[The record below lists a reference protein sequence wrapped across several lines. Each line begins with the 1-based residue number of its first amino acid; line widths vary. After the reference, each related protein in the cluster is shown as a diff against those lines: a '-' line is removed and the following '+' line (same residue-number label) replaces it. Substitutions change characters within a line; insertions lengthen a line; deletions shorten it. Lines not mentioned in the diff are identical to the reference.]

1 MAQWVSEISLSG
13 PVSLFESLS
22 LVNDN
27 NFQTNYFKTEHCQ
40 MSDTIILVE
49 SINQFKIQV
58 HICSL
63 MLLVWSPY
71 WSNPVVALCY
81 NAPLFI
87 GITWELQQVIGSF
100 SIDNS
105 NGSENI
111 TSKMNSPFFQTLS
124 CLFPLAENVKCWWI
138 SLELSFWGP
147 HSSVE
152 WERKNYSSSLVYVL
166 HKMWN

>member
-1 MAQWVSEISLSG
+1 MAQWASEISLSG
-13 PVSLFESLS
+13 PVSLFESFS

-63 MLLVWSPY
+63 MLPVWSPY

-81 NAPLFI
+81 NPPLFV

-100 SIDNS
+100 SIDNI

-111 TSKMNSPFFQTLS
+111 TSKMNSPFFKPCRVYSNSLKMS
-124 CLFPLAENVKCWWI
+124 NVGEFPWI
-138 SLELSFWGP
+138 WALGDP
-147 HSSVE
+147 TQV
-152 WERKNYSSSLVYVL
+152 
-166 HKMWN
+166 

>member
-1 MAQWVSEISLSG
+1 MAQWASEISLSG
-13 PVSLFESLS
+13 PVSLFESFS

-58 HICSL
+58 HICPL

-81 NAPLFI
+81 NPPLFI

-111 TSKMNSPFFQTLS
+111 TSKWI
-124 CLFPLAENVKCWWI
+124 CLFSNLVVFIPMRWKCQMLVNFPGVELLGTPLK
-138 SLELSFWGP
+138 FRT
-147 HSSVE
+147 
-152 WERKNYSSSLVYVL
+152 RKKKLFIVTCL
-166 HKMWN
+166 RPP

>member
-1 MAQWVSEISLSG
+1 M
-13 PVSLFESLS
+13 SLFESFS

-81 NAPLFI
+81 NPPLFI

-124 CLFPLAENVKCWWI
+124 CLFQLAENVKCWWI

-147 HSSVE
+147 HSSLE